1 MRRQTKNNLIIM
13 EQTKFTR
20 FKRIVTSKLFIV
32 FFALLI
38 CFGSLYITT
47 CNANA
52 SKLTVANNIEYVSH
66 KNAVSKIN
74 DTIQI
79 KANIES
85 KLIDE
90 VNDYIRSQAPKSH
103 QFIPKYLVQAGLEH
117 NIDICFMMAQTQIE
131 TNFGTTGAGRESS
144 RRSMFGVIKCHYP
157 NYESAINHY
166 CEVLKTYYL
175 VKGRT
180 EQNLMVNY
188 VTASGG
194 RYAGNPR
201 YEVELRTAYNRIK
214 RITSIHSLQ
223 EEYNKF

>member
-1 MRRQTKNNLIIM
+1 M

-20 FKRIVTSKLFIV
+20 FKRIVTSKLLIV
-32 FFALLI
+32 LFVLII
-38 CFGSLYITT
+38 CFDSLHITI
-47 CNANA
+47 CNANM
-52 SKLTVANNIEYVSH
+52 SKTTVANNVEYVSYEDTTP
-66 KNAVSKIN
+66 KID

-79 KANIES
+79 KVNIES

-90 VNDYIRSQAPKSH
+90 VNDYIKNRAPKSH

-180 EQNLMVNY
+180 EHNLMVKY
-188 VTASGG
+188 TTGTGG

-201 YEVELRTAYNRIK
+201 YEIELRTAYNHIK
-214 RITSIHSLQ
+214 RTTNIHSLQ

>member
-1 MRRQTKNNLIIM
+1 M

-20 FKRIVTSKLFIV
+20 FKRIVTSKLLIV
-32 FFALLI
+32 LFVLII
-38 CFGSLYITT
+38 CFDSLHITI
-47 CNANA
+47 CNANIL
-52 SKLTVANNIEYVSH
+52 KTKVANNIEYVSYE
-66 KNAVSKIN
+66 NTTSKID

-79 KANIES
+79 KVNIES

-90 VNDYIRSQAPKSH
+90 VNDYIKNRAPKSH

-144 RRSMFGVIKCHYP
+144 RRS

-180 EQNLMVNY
+180 EHNLMVKY
-188 VTASGG
+188 TTGTGG

-201 YEVELRTAYNRIK
+201 YEMELRTAYNHIK
-214 RITSIHSLQ
+214 RTTNIHSLQ